1 MSHNFFVD
9 RIGVLA
15 TMHRKE
21 TVIAPIVEAK
31 LRIRLII
38 PDRFDTDQF
47 GTFTRDRDRPG
58 NQREAARLKA
68 ETALDLTGE
77 QLGFASE
84 GTFAPHP
91 HFPAIPCNR
100 ELVLL
105 CDRINKIEMIGQAI
119 STETNYNHQTVKT
132 IDQALKFAE
141 KIGFPTHGLVVMLH
155 QNAKQSD
162 EIIKGIID
170 ENRLIKSVEKMLSRS
185 TTGTIHLETDM
196 RALYNP
202 TRLKVIEQATFDL
215 IANIQRTCPHCGCP
229 GFELT
234 ERRIGLPCGLCG
246 LPTGLTRSTL
256 YTCQKCNFQQEIL
269 FPDQIET
276 ADPMHCLYCNP

>member
-1 MSHNFFVD
+1 MSHVLFVD

-21 TVIAPIVEAK
+21 TVIAPIVESK
-31 LRIRLII
+31 LGIRLII
-38 PDRFDTDQF
+38 PDQFDTDQF
-47 GTFTRDRDRPG
+47 GTFTRERDRPG

-68 ETALDLTGE
+68 EKALELTGE
-77 QLGFASE
+77 LLAFASE

-91 HFPAIPCNR
+91 NFPAIPCNR

-105 CDRINKIEMIGQAI
+105 FDRVNKIEIIGQAI

-132 IDQALKFAE
+132 VDEAFTFA
-141 KIGFPTHGLVVMLH
+141 KKVGFPMHGLVVMLY
-155 QNAKQSD
+155 QNAKQPD
-162 EIIKGIID
+162 GIIKGITD
-170 ENRLIKSVEKMLSRS
+170 EDQLIESVEKMLGRS
-185 TTGTIHLETDM
+185 QTGMIHLETDM

-202 TRLKVIEQATFDL
+202 TRLKVIEQATLDL
-215 IANIQRTCPHCGCP
+215 IANIQRTCPDCGCP

-246 LPTGLTRSTL
+246 LPTALTRSTL
-256 YTCQKCNFQQEIL
+256 YTCQKCGFQQEIL
-269 FPDQIET
+269 LG
-276 ADPMHCLYCNP
+276 AALLR